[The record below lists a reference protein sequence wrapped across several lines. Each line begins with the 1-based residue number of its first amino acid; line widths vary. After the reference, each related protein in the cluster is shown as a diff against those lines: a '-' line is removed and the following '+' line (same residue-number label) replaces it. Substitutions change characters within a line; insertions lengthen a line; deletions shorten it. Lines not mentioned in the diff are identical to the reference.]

1 MFLRRKAAAFR
12 ELAKGLPWLFLS
24 LSSEIPYA

>member
-12 ELAKGLPWLFLS
+12 ELAKGLPWLFLEP
-24 LSSEIPYA
+24 LLRDPYA